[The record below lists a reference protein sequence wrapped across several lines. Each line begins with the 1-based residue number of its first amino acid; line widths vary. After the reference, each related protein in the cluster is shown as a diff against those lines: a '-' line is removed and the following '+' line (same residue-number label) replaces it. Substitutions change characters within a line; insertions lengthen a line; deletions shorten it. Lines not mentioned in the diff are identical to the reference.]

1 MNAGKDFVAAIHAV
15 YSTASLVVTVA
26 TVVMSK
32 ITFRLWKRTKLR
44 KMARTLLFI
53 QAVIGTLA
61 HGATTKS
68 MDMESLY
75 ARMVPGKTKKNNFA
89 LLVLG
94 RSSFKQQ
101 SLIQK
106 KRESPYSVGCHANML
121 LKLPLLQDLLCL
133 Y

>member
-1 MNAGKDFVAAIHAV
+1 MLSSSITLHHDKFKTWVQLAQNVVYVTASNCVNAGKDFVAAIHAV

-75 ARMVPGKTKKNNFA
+75 ARMVPGKTKKNHFA

-94 RSSFKQQ
+94 RSGF
-101 SLIQK
+101 
-106 KRESPYSVGCHANML
+106 
-121 LKLPLLQDLLCL
+121 
-133 Y
+133 